1 MIFTILTF
9 LSAISISVIAAGY
22 SIMGLATL
30 FSGAVVPIIAM
41 GTALEIGKLVSAS
54 WLYQNWSNK
63 SVSKFLKA
71 YLFSAVVILI
81 FITSMG
87 IFGFLSKAHLDQVKP
102 TSSNAIKIEL
112 LDSKINTQQNRIERS
127 QNTLNQLDKA
137 LDVYIEKEFVTR
149 GLKERKKQEPERL
162 ALNEEITDASNI
174 LGELMLEKNTLK
186 IEQDKIDA
194 EVGPLKYVAE
204 LIYGKNAQDH
214 FDEAVRLVII
224 VLVFVFDPL
233 AVLLLIS
240 ANISLTQLNA
250 KRLLTK
256 QKKEVKIVT
265 ELDEK
270 KKDIKY
276 KDRTIKELR
285 KKERDYKNF
294 VKKLGAK
301 ELSDLNPDEIKVKL
315 DQILDWN
322 DNSNKPKK
330 YVEVNNDRLNR
341 KKNK

>member
-1 MIFTILTF
+1 
-9 LSAISISVIAAGY
+9 
-22 SIMGLATL
+22 MGLATL

-54 WLYQNWSNK
+54 WLYQNWSNQ

-112 LDSKINTQQNRIERS
+112 LDSKIKTQQNRIERS

-240 ANISLTQLNA
+240 ANISLTQYNE
-250 KRLLTK
+250 KKLLTRK
-256 QKKEVKIVT
+256 EKKVIIES
-265 ELDEK
+265 ELNET

-294 VKKLGAK
+294 VRKLGAK

-330 YVEVNNDRLNR
+330 YVEVDNDRFNR

>member
-1 MIFTILTF
+1 MIFTLLTF

-63 SVSKFLKA
+63 SVSKFLKS

-112 LDSKINTQQNRIERS
+112 LDSKIKTQQSRIERS

-240 ANISLTQLNA
+240 ANISLTQYNE
-250 KRLLTK
+250 KKLLTRK
-256 QKKEVKIVT
+256 
-265 ELDEK
+265 EK
-270 KKDIKY
+270 KVIIESELIKKTRDLKY
-276 KDRTIKELR
+276 KDMTIKKLR
-285 KKERDYKNF
+285 KNERDYKNF
-294 VKKLGAK
+294 VRKLGAK

-322 DNSNKPKK
+322 DNSDKPKK
-330 YVEVNNDRLNR
+330 YVEVDNDRFNR

>member
-1 MIFTILTF
+1 M
-9 LSAISISVIAAGY
+9 
-22 SIMGLATL
+22 
-30 FSGAVVPIIAM
+30 
-41 GTALEIGKLVSAS
+41 
-54 WLYQNWSNK
+54 
-63 SVSKFLKA
+63 
-71 YLFSAVVILI
+71 
-81 FITSMG
+81 
-87 IFGFLSKAHLDQVKP
+87 
-102 TSSNAIKIEL
+102 
-112 LDSKINTQQNRIERS
+112 
-127 QNTLNQLDKA
+127 
-137 LDVYIEKEFVTR
+137 
-149 GLKERKKQEPERL
+149 
-162 ALNEEITDASNI
+162 
-174 LGELMLEKNTLK
+174 
-186 IEQDKIDA
+186 
-194 EVGPLKYVAE
+194 
-204 LIYGKNAQDH
+204 IYGEDAKDH
-214 FDEAVRLVII
+214 FDKAVRIVII

-294 VKKLGAK
+294 VRKLGAK

-330 YVEVNNDRLNR
+330 YVEVENDRFNR